1 MQLRL
6 PAFWRDGMESKVSA
20 SWRARHSFAAARG
33 SAQTDVSK
41 SHTLQLHELPQAA
54 DVTASQLLQLHDE
67 GWIPAKSRR
76 RQSLCKLCAERFKL
90 TDRHREKGWSA
101 MNLPEYLATLSGEAG
116 WLFGA
121 APLLGNYFK
130 LSNKL
135 INLKNLNYIEKDQQ
149 HEIYKMYFKDGLVA
163 PLTAEEFQTMKGSNP
178 VQTPF
183 FCPLSEEVPALLTA
197 REVVLR
203 PEAVQRFGHSYCDS
217 ILKGCAYVA

>member
-1 MQLRL
+1 MKNSVIT
-6 PAFWRDGMESKVSA
+6 PNVSSSPMA
-20 SWRARHSFAAARG
+20 TAETAQKPG
-33 SAQTDVSK
+33 DNLQPKAQTD
-41 SHTLQLHELPQAA
+41 
-54 DVTASQLLQLHDE
+54 
-67 GWIPAKSRR
+67 R
-76 RQSLCKLCAERFKL
+76 
-90 TDRHREKGWSA
+90 
-101 MNLPEYLATLSGEAG
+101 AG
-116 WLFGA
+116 QPFGA

-203 PEAVQRFGHSYCDS
+203 PEAVQRFGHSYCNS